1 MILCCEQLTYL
12 DTRPV
17 SENDRVCIE
26 AWRDGG
32 AEAERALRQKIA
44 NEKHAKMEEDIRKLA
59 KYEEHFVRLRPT
71 LGMLEFAVAQ
81 IFWLT
86 AS

>member
-59 KYEEHFVRLRPT
+59 KYEENKNL
-71 LGMLEFAVAQ
+71 LWGC
-81 IFWLT
+81 
-86 AS
+86 

>member
-59 KYEEHFVRLRPT
+59 KYIWRT
-71 LGMLEFAVAQ
+71 LCKIYIKPYFGDAK
-81 IFWLT
+81 ICNG
-86 AS
+86 

>member
-17 SENDRVCIE
+17 TPNDRICIE

-32 AEAERALRQKIA
+32 VEAERALRQKIA
-44 NEKHAKMEEDIRKLA
+44 NEKHAKWK
-59 KYEEHFVRLRPT
+59 K
-71 LGMLEFAVAQ
+71 
-81 IFWLT
+81 
-86 AS
+86 